1 MGKTKYLRIIIDESL
16 SCDEQFRRIRS
27 KINTVLMSLK
37 RLKSILLQCQL
48 CCVYYSLVE
57 SHLRFGDL
65 VWDSL
70 NKSKIIALELLQN
83 RACCIIENAKIKDN
97 WSRSWLNVKNILHY
111 DRDTMNNYEQALPR
125 NFF

>member
-1 MGKTKYLRIIIDESL
+1 MEKTKYLRTIIDESL

-27 KINTVLMSLK
+27 KTNTVLMSLK
-37 RLKSILLQCQL
+37 RLKSILLQSQL

-97 WSRSWLNVKNILHY
+97 WSRSWLNVKNIIHY